1 MQSISKI
8 IINIFSLNGWRYMNG
23 HSITNPNNLH
33 NLYLVFYFIFYFYLH
48 FCILNNFYWS
58 TVDLQG

>member
-1 MQSISKI
+1 
-8 IINIFSLNGWRYMNG
+8 MNG
-23 HSITNPNNLH
+23 HGITNPNNLH